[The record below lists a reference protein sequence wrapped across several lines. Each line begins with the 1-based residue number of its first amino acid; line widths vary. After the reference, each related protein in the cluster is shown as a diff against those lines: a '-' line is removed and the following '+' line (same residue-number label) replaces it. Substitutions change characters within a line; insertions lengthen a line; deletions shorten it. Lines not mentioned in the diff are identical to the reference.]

1 MEQSDYVCDIQ
12 PAGYMAERSGSGKDV
27 IADALTSKLESK
39 IYYHRDAVV
48 EYVEIKTMVDRVIE
62 EKKKLLDE
70 NTEFLN
76 TIDKVVE
83 EKENLQKDHEG
94 L

>member
-1 MEQSDYVCDIQ
+1 
-12 PAGYMAERSGSGKDV
+12 MAEIRGKDA
-27 IADALTSKLESK
+27 ISDALTSKLQSK

-48 EYVEIKTMVDRVIE
+48 EYVEIKSMADRLIE
-62 EKKKLLDE
+62 EKKKLMDE

-76 TIDKVVE
+76 TIDKVIE
-83 EKENLQKDHEG
+83 EKEHLQKDHEG